1 MSQFFKSADE
11 YSASQLSE
19 IDFDGAERLMVSG
32 STCDVYKTKWQ
43 RRDVFVKRL
52 KEDLRTKPLYLD
64 ALDKEFDIGA
74 RLSHPSIP
82 AYHEFHGDY
91 IVIDYVDGITL
102 YDMIKSGDPWLTS
115 EKNIVAMLRQLIDV
129 IAYLHRH
136 NVVHCDIKADNIM
149 ITHKCKNLMLVD
161 FDKCY
166 TDALPDTA
174 GHPGLYGVAGGE
186 SGSVAIDFNGVAG
199 VLERLHRE
207 VKGFKFRRYH
217 RFMRALYKRGV
228 ECDELEKLLN
238 YDAGAPRV
246 ASKRVIGGALLV
258 TVLAAGAY
266 VLLRSN
272 DASVSLPENKTELPV
287 PAADSAPNAV
297 EIEADK
303 PIPEKSEAGEPTILP
318 QQSSA
323 VSQEELHA
331 QAQQRAVQF
340 DKRVKGEFEQLQA
353 SLSHL
358 LALKKD
364 ANLSAAQLLEQ
375 LRAQSDKEDEVISEA
390 FEVMKEMYPN
400 MTDRESWRIM
410 AHSKAYTSY
419 KRRAAVVQKEV
430 GEEYEKRVAEEHAKR

>member
-11 YSASQLSE
+11 YSASQFRE
-19 IDFDGAERLMVSG
+19 IDFDGAERLMVGG
-32 STCDVYKTKWQ
+32 STCDVYKTRWQ

-52 KEDLRTKPLYLD
+52 KEELRTKPLYLD

-186 SGSVAIDFNGVAG
+186 AGSVAIDFNGVAG
-199 VLERLHRE
+199 VLERLNRE

-246 ASKRVIGGALLV
+246 ASKRVIQGALLGALIAV
-258 TVLAAGAY
+258 GAY

-272 DASVSLPENKTELPV
+272 DASVSLPENKMELP
-287 PAADSAPNAV
+287 AQESDSVVVAEGVDLGKPVQANP
-297 EIEADK
+297 EAEEK
-303 PIPEKSEAGEPTILP
+303 EKLPEKSN
-318 QQSSA
+318 A
-323 VSQEELHA
+323 VTQEELHA
-331 QAQQRAVQF
+331 QAQQRAEQF
-340 DKRVKGEFEQLQA
+340 DKRVKGEFEQLQT

-358 LALKKD
+358 MDLKKD
-364 ANLSAAQLLEQ
+364 ANLGPAQLLEH

-430 GEEYEKRVAEEHAKR
+430 AEEYEKRLADEHAKR